1 MVSYKNGNTTVT
13 IEKDGTKTR
22 EYYGTPEL
30 VFPESMDLKITNY
43 CDLSNHCKWCHEN
56 SDKDG
61 LHADLNKTFSL
72 LKDLPAGVEL
82 AIGGGNPLEHPDLV
96 EFLTNV
102 KEQGLI
108 ANITINQLHIKRFF
122 SLIKYL
128 IEGELVSGVGISY
141 SGKHI
146 EETIELLNLTNN
158 IVFHL
163 IIGVNT
169 LSQMSEI
176 YDLHLRGVSYFNA
189 KVLLLGYKQFRK
201 GKDYFS
207 ETVSDNIDQWYMRL
221 PLWFDKMTIAFDNL
235 SIKQLNLKRYFTDIS
250 WSRFFMG
257 DDGSHTFYIDMVNE
271 KFSKNSTIDEKFDIL
286 DNTRDMF
293 NMINI
298 NK

>member
-1 MVSYKNGNTTVT
+1 MVSYINGNTTVT

-22 EYYGTPEL
+22 EYYGSPKL
-30 VFPESMDLKITNY
+30 LFPESMDLKITNY
-43 CDLSNHCKWCHEN
+43 CDLSNYCKWCHEN
-56 SDKDG
+56 SDKNG
-61 LHADLNKTFSL
+61 LHADLDKTFSM

-102 KEQGLI
+102 KGQGLI
-108 ANITINQLHIKRFF
+108 ANITINQLHVKRFLP
-122 SLIKYL
+122 LIKYL
-128 IEGELVSGVGISY
+128 IKGDLVSGIGISY
-141 SGKHI
+141 GGHNTK
-146 EETIELLNLTNN
+146 ETKELLDLTNN

-176 YDLHLRGVSYFNA
+176 FDLHLNGTSHFNS

-250 WSRFFMG
+250 WSKFFMG

-271 KFSKNSTIDEKFDIL
+271 KFSKKF
-286 DNTRDMF
+286 
-293 NMINI
+293 